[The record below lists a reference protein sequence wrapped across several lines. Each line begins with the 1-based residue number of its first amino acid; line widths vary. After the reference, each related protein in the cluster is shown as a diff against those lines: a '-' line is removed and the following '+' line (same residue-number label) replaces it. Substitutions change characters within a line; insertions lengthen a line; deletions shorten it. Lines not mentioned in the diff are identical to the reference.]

1 VTALHDRV
9 PERAELRRLL
19 DAAREG
25 LSAALVVYGDP
36 GFGTTALLRHAIE
49 SAVEFRVVEMAGV
62 EVEQELG
69 FAALHRLL
77 LPFRAERDRLPAPQ
91 RDALST
97 AFGLRLGPPPDRFL
111 VGLAALTV
119 LADVASTQPVLVV
132 CDDAQWLDRESL
144 DVLAFV
150 GRRVLAERVVL
161 LLGTRTDRLA
171 SRSFDGLPSL
181 RVAGLPTP
189 DAVALLTSISD
200 LDSVLA
206 ARLADSSS
214 GNPLVLVEVARRLS
228 SGEAVPAQ
236 LAGDP
241 VLHGPVPVGSH
252 LEDRFLAR
260 VSGLGTVAR
269 TVLLIAAAD
278 STGEIGLI
286 HRAAVHLLPE
296 TPGRELTEAIEASER
311 DGLLERRAPGRTVF
325 RHPLIRSAIYG
336 RASSAQRRRAHEAL
350 AEATDATDA
359 DRRAWHL
366 AGAAEA
372 PSEAVAVELERS
384 AERAWHRGGH
394 LAQAALLARAAELTP
409 RPPDRATRQLAA
421 AAAALTGGATQR
433 AEQLLGALPEV
444 HDGLLDARATRLRG
458 LLARE
463 HGHEDA
469 VSLLVTAADG
479 LLGQSRAEARDA
491 LLEALDAVMVVS
503 RLEPRSTG
511 LRVAR
516 AALALPPPDGPPDV
530 ADLVL
535 TGHARLLVDGYA
547 QAAPIL
553 RAAIAA
559 MREEGVERTDT
570 ARWCQLG
577 MLAGAGLWDEAALG
591 VCAARYL
598 AVARRRGAVRMHQ
611 VALDGLANWELACG
625 RTEAAAGHFLELKD
639 LAAVLS
645 PDPTH
650 SGTGDVL
657 LRAWRGDAMG
667 TLDAAASGARLHRQ
681 RGRVAL
687 VLVHLGA
694 GNYQEAMDTARE
706 LLAEDPPHL
715 GTTALPDVVEAAARA
730 GDLVTAQAALTRLEE
745 RAAAAATPWALGLL
759 ARSRALLEPDRS
771 AEALYVDAVDRLGR
785 TPVLTDLARAH
796 LLYGEWLRRR
806 RRRADAATQLKLAHH
821 MFLDM
826 DASAFAERA
835 RRELVA
841 AGGSGHPRGVPN
853 TSTLTA
859 QESRIVTLVA
869 NGATNQEIATT
880 MFLSPSTVEYHLR
893 KVFRKLGITSR
904 RQLRHLPDR

>member
-1 VTALHDRV
+1 VAALHDRV
-9 PERAELRRLL
+9 PERAELRRVL

-25 LSAALVVYGDP
+25 LSAALVVYGVP
-36 GFGTTALLRHAIE
+36 GIGTTALLRHAIE
-49 SAVEFRVVEMAGV
+49 SAVEFHVVEMAGI

-77 LPFRAERDRLPAPQ
+77 LPFGAERDRLPAPQ
-91 RDALST
+91 RDALSA
-97 AFGLRLGPPPDRFL
+97 AFGLRLGPAPDRFL

-161 LLGTRTDRLA
+161 LLGTRTARLA
-171 SRSFDGLPSL
+171 SGPFDGLPSL
-181 RVAGLPTP
+181 RVTGLPKP
-189 DAVALLTSISD
+189 DAVALLTTISD

-206 ARLADSSS
+206 ARLADSSG
-214 GNPLVLVEVARRLS
+214 GNPLALVEVGRQLT
-228 SGEAVPAQ
+228 SGEAILAQ

-241 VLHGPVPVGSH
+241 MLDGPVPVGGH

-260 VSGLGTVAR
+260 VSRLPTVAR
-269 TVLLIAAAD
+269 TVLLVAAAD
-278 STGEIGLI
+278 STGEIELI
-286 HRAAVHLLPE
+286 RRAAAHLLPE
-296 TPGRELTEAIEASER
+296 TPGHQLTEAIEESER
-311 DGLLERRAPGRTVF
+311 EGLLERRAPGRTVF
-325 RHPLIRSAIYG
+325 RHPLIRSAIYAG
-336 RASSAQRRRAHEAL
+336 ASSAQRRRAHGAL
-350 AEATDATDA
+350 AVATGTTDA

-366 AGAAEA
+366 AGAADA
-372 PSEAVAVELERS
+372 PSEAVAAELERS

-409 RPPDRATRQLAA
+409 HPPARATRQLAA
-421 AAAALTGGATQR
+421 AAAALTAGATQR
-433 AEQLLGALPEV
+433 AEQLLGAVPGV
-444 HDGLLDARATRLRG
+444 HDSVHDARATRLRG

-463 HGHEDA
+463 HGREDA
-469 VSLLVTAADG
+469 ASLLLTAAGG
-479 LLGQSRAEARDA
+479 LLGHSRTEARDA
-491 LLEALDAVMVVS
+491 LLEALDAAVVVN
-503 RLEPRSTG
+503 RLDPRTTE

-530 ADLVL
+530 ADLML
-535 TGHARLLVDGYA
+535 AGHAQLLLDGHA
-547 QAAPIL
+547 KAAPIL
-553 RAAIAA
+553 RAALAT
-559 MREEGVERTDT
+559 MREDGAERADT

-577 MLAGAGLWDEAALG
+577 MLAAAGLWDEAALG

-598 AVARRRGAVRMHQ
+598 AGALRRGAVRMHQ
-611 VALDGLANWELACG
+611 IALHGLATWELACG
-625 RTEAAAGHFLELKD
+625 RTEAATGHFLELQD
-639 LAAVLS
+639 LAGVLGGDLTRS
-645 PDPTH
+645 ET
-650 SGTGDVL
+650 SDVL
-657 LRAWRGDAMG
+657 LRAWRGDAEG
-667 TLDAAASGARLHRQ
+667 TLNAAEGGTRLHQQHGRAAAM
-681 RGRVAL
+681 
-687 VLVHLGA
+687 LVHLGT
-694 GNYQEAMDTARE
+694 GNYQHATAIGRE

-715 GTTALPDVVEAAARA
+715 GTTALPDVVEATARA
-730 GDLVTAQAALTRLEE
+730 GDVVTAQAALTRLQE

-759 ARSRALLEPDRS
+759 ARARALLEPDRS
-771 AEALYVDAVDRLGR
+771 AEALYADAVDRLGR
-785 TPVLTDLARAH
+785 TPVLTGLARAH

-806 RRRADAATQLKLAHH
+806 RRRADAATRLKLAHH

-826 DASAFAERA
+826 DATAFAERA

-841 AGGSGHPRGVPN
+841 AGGSGHPRGTPN
-853 TSTLTA
+853 TATLTA

-880 MFLSPSTVEYHLR
+880 MFISASTVEYHLR